1 MTHPRPTWPPR
12 KWALGDMHRL
22 LEDVRQQIVAMGH
35 TLPHLPPHLADPVQA
50 AGILGLDLRQS
61 DCPHMAP
68 GNRPVPPL
76 LLSLP
81 ASPPTPSAPDSP
93 YLTVGESAVYLRT
106 TVQTVYD
113 RVKRGTLHPVPGSR
127 GRLLFTKDALDR
139 FLLTR
144 RRR

>member
-1 MTHPRPTWPPR
+1 MAHVRTAWPPS
-12 KWALGDMHRL
+12 KWALGDMYRF

-35 TLPHLPPHLADPVQA
+35 TLPYLPPHVVDPVQMA
-50 AGILGLDLRQS
+50 EFLGLDLRNS
-61 DCPHMAP
+61 DCPHLAP
-68 GNRPVPPL
+68 QPNPSDPPPQPPV
-76 LLSLP
+76 
-81 ASPPTPSAPDSP
+81 PDSP
-93 YLTVGESAVYLRT
+93 YLTVGEAAAYLRT

-127 GRLLFTKDALDR
+127 GKLLFTKDALDR

>member
-1 MTHPRPTWPPR
+1 MTLKRSTWPPS
-12 KWALGDMHRL
+12 KWALGDMYRF

-35 TLPHLPPHLADPVQA
+35 TLPHLPPHLAEPVQA
-50 AGILGLDLRQS
+50 AEVLGLDLLKS
-61 DCPHMAP
+61 DCPHLAP
-68 GNRPVPPL
+68 QISPVPPS
-76 LLSLP
+76 LS
-81 ASPPTPSAPDSP
+81 PTPAPDSP
-93 YLTVGESAVYLRT
+93 YLTVVEAAYLRT

-127 GRLLFTKDALDR
+127 GRLLFTKEALDR

>member
-1 MTHPRPTWPPR
+1 MTRIRPTWPPSR
-12 KWALGDMHRL
+12 WALGDMYRF
-22 LEDVRQQIVAMGH
+22 LEDVRQQIVALGH

-50 AGILGLDLRQS
+50 ADSLGLDLRQS

-68 GNRPVPPL
+68 QVGPLRPV
-76 LLSLP
+76 P
-81 ASPPTPSAPDSP
+81 ASPPPAPQSP
-93 YLTVGESAVYLRT
+93 YLTVVESAAYLRT

-127 GRLLFTKDALDR
+127 GKLLFTRDALDR

>member
-1 MTHPRPTWPPR
+1 MTHSRPCWPPS
-12 KWALGDMHRL
+12 KWALGDMYRF
-22 LEDVRQQIVAMGH
+22 LEDVRQQIVGVGH
-35 TLPHLPPHLADPVQA
+35 RLPHLPTHFADPVQA
-50 AGILGLDLRQS
+50 AEILGLDLRNS
-61 DCPHMAP
+61 DCPHLARR
-68 GNRPVPPL
+68 GGTVPPPM
-76 LLSLP
+76 LP
-81 ASPPTPSAPDSP
+81 SHASPPFPPAPASP
-93 YLTVGESAVYLRT
+93 YLTVGEAAAYLRT